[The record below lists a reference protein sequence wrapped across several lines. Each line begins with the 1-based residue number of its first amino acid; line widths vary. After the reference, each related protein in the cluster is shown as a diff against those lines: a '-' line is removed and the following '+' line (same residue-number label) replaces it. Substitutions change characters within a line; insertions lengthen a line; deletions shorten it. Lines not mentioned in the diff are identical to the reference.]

1 MNYINLIISDY
12 WNSVQ
17 VHVDNRPK
25 FVSMKCNPVCLNVCE
40 KLCHQGKRGY
50 SQRSVHKVSCKNKM
64 PRFQLP
70 PVNFQAVMKAT
81 EIRLPE
87 RKMCL
92 SHLEVSVKKKPKD

>member
-1 MNYINLIISDY
+1 M
-12 WNSVQ
+12 
-17 VHVDNRPK
+17 
-25 FVSMKCNPVCLNVCE
+25 CLNVCE

-92 SHLEVSVKKKPKD
+92 SHLEVSVKKKTKRLKWLPGALCFYLERITKSYLHAILEFL